1 MDLKHCP
8 SSATL
13 ADFSFGNGF
22 STSEIVLRAHISAC
36 RHCRT
41 KIREIEAI
49 GSDLLMND
57 FHNQLGTF
65 SEDIDSK
72 VDEIVEGYDSS
83 CDRNSA
89 KSLNLSNPKRM
100 TLNWTIAL
108 IVCSRATL
116 TVVSTLYR
124 GSRREKIYNFASSE
138 KTVTHDFG

>member
-1 MDLKHCP
+1 MDLNHCP

-41 KIREIEAI
+41 KIREIETI
-49 GSDLLMND
+49 GSDLLMNE
-57 FHNQLGTF
+57 FHDHLGSF

-89 KSLNLSNPKRM
+89 KSLNLSKSKADSM
-100 TLNWTIAL
+100 TKSSNANT
-108 IVCSRATL
+108 S
-116 TVVSTLYR
+116 SYR
-124 GSRREKIYNFASSE
+124 SGFFSLKISLKSGRF
-138 KTVTHDFG
+138 V